1 MINNA
6 IISSRLEPLLNVMDA
21 RANVEIFIK
30 RENGS
35 ELLRGNKL
43 YNLLADDE
51 FIGKYRDYSVFG
63 LTVMLGVTTILI
75 GGGEQ

>member
-51 FIGKYRDYSVFG
+51 FIGKYGSCKVIGLSVG
-63 LTVMLGVTTILI
+63 LGVTSILI
-75 GGGEQ
+75 EEA